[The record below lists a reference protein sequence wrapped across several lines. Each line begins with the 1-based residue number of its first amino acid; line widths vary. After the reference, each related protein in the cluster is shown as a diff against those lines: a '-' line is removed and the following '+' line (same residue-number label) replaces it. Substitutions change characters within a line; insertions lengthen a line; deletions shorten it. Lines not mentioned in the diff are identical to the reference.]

1 MVTREKSDAALLR
14 LRCKKRIGLA
24 VGQTITATATA
35 LEIIKVVNKKP
46 NWEKIEHL
54 IEEWRPDKL
63 IVGHP
68 FTLEGERQEMTDAAE
83 KFGRQLEG
91 RFKLPVE
98 LIEEQ
103 LSSYE
108 ARRELKSTRDLDAV
122 AARLILETWL
132 RENIDQN
139 HRQTEANREH

>member
-1 MVTREKSDAALLR
+1 VKNQTLL
-14 LRCKKRIGLA
+14 CFDYGEKRIGSA

-68 FTLEGERQEMTDAAE
+68 FTLEGDRQEMTGAAE
-83 KFGRQLEG
+83 KFGRQLTG

-132 RENIDQN
+132 SENTSQ
-139 HRQTEANREH
+139 EH

>member
-1 MVTREKSDAALLR
+1 MKNQTLL
-14 LRCKKRIGLA
+14 CFDYGQKRIGSA
-24 VGQTITATATA
+24 IGQTITATATA
-35 LEIIKVVNKKP
+35 LEIIKVVNNKP
-46 NWEKIEHL
+46 NWDKIEHL
-54 IEEWRPDKL
+54 IGEWRPDKL

-68 FTLEGERQEMTDAAE
+68 FTLEGDRQEMTDAAE
-83 KFGRQLEG
+83 KFGRQLGG

-132 RENIDQN
+132 SKNIDQE
-139 HRQTEANREH
+139 HRQTEVNREK

>member
-1 MVTREKSDAALLR
+1 MKNQTLL
-14 LRCKKRIGLA
+14 CFDYGQKRIGSA
-24 VGQTITATATA
+24 IGQTITATATA
-35 LEIIKVVNKKP
+35 LEIIKVVNNKP
-46 NWEKIEHL
+46 NWDKIEHL
-54 IEEWRPDKL
+54 IGEWRPDKL

-68 FTLEGERQEMTDAAE
+68 FTLEGDRQEMTDAAE

-132 RENIDQN
+132 SENIDQE
-139 HRQTEANREH
+139 HRQTEGK

>member
-1 MVTREKSDAALLR
+1 MNNQTLL
-14 LRCKKRIGLA
+14 CFDYGEKRIGTA

-35 LEIIKVVNKKP
+35 LETIKVINTKP
-46 NWEKIEHL
+46 DWEIINRL
-54 IEEWRPDKL
+54 ISEWEPNIL

-68 FTLEGERQEMTDAAE
+68 FTLDGARQKMTDAAE
-83 KFGRQLEG
+83 RFSRQLKG
-91 RFKLPVE
+91 RFKIPVE

-108 ARRELKSTRDLDAV
+108 ARRELESTRDLDPV

-132 RENIDQN
+132 RENI
-139 HRQTEANREH
+139 EKCAANNVTNEG

>member
-1 MVTREKSDAALLR
+1 MKNQTLL
-14 LRCKKRIGLA
+14 CFDYGEKRIGSA
-24 VGQTITATATA
+24 VGQTVTATATA

-46 NWEKIEHL
+46 NWGKIEHL
-54 IEEWRPDKL
+54 IGEWRPDKL

-68 FTLEGERQEMTDAAE
+68 FTLEGDRQEMTDAAE

-132 RENIDQN
+132 SENIEQN
-139 HRQTEANREH
+139 HRQTEVNREH

>member
-1 MVTREKSDAALLR
+1 VKNQTLL
-14 LRCKKRIGLA
+14 CFDYGQKRIGSA
-24 VGQTITATATA
+24 IGQTITATATE
-35 LEIIKVVNKKP
+35 LEIIKVNNKKP
-46 NWEKIEHL
+46 NWEKIEQL
-54 IEEWRPDKL
+54 INEWRPDRL

-68 FTLEGERQEMTDAAE
+68 FTLEGARQEMTDAAE

-122 AARLILETWL
+122 AARLILETWFS
-132 RENIDQN
+132 ENIDQK
-139 HRQTEANREH
+139 HRQTEVNSEH

>member
-1 MVTREKSDAALLR
+1 MKNQTLL
-14 LRCKKRIGLA
+14 CFDYGKKRIGSA

-46 NWEKIEHL
+46 NWENIEHL

-68 FTLEGERQEMTDAAE
+68 FTLDGERQEMTDAAE

-132 RENIDQN
+132 SENIDQN
-139 HRQTEANREH
+139 HRQTEVNREH

>member
-1 MVTREKSDAALLR
+1 MKNQTLL
-14 LRCKKRIGLA
+14 CFDYGEKRIGSA
-24 VGQTITATATA
+24 IGQTVTATASA
-35 LEIIKVVNKKP
+35 LQIIKVVNRKP
-46 NWEKIEHL
+46 NWEEIEYL

-68 FTLEGERQEMTDAAE
+68 LTLEGGRQKMTDAAE
-83 KFGRQLEG
+83 KFGRQLNG

-98 LIEEQ
+98 FIEEQ

-108 ARRELKSTRDLDAV
+108 ARRELKSTYDLDSV

-132 RENIDQN
+132 RDNILEN
-139 HRQTEANREH
+139 HRQNDINRED

>member
-1 MVTREKSDAALLR
+1 VKNQTLL
-14 LRCKKRIGLA
+14 CFDYGKKRIGSA

-46 NWEKIEHL
+46 NWENIEHL

-68 FTLEGERQEMTDAAE
+68 FTLDGERQEMTDAAE

-132 RENIDQN
+132 SENIDQN
-139 HRQTEANREH
+139 HRQTEVNREH

>member
-1 MVTREKSDAALLR
+1 VKNQTLL
-14 LRCKKRIGLA
+14 CFDYGEKRIGSA
-24 VGQTITATATA
+24 VGQTVTATATA
-35 LEIIKVVNKKP
+35 LEIIKVANKKP

-54 IEEWRPDKL
+54 IGEWRPDKL

-68 FTLEGERQEMTDAAE
+68 FTLDGDRQEMTDAAE

-132 RENIDQN
+132 SENIDQD
-139 HRQTEANREH
+139 HRQTGVNKQN

>member
-1 MVTREKSDAALLR
+1 MKNQTLL
-14 LRCKKRIGLA
+14 CFDYGQKRIGSA
-24 VGQTITATATA
+24 IGQTITATATA
-35 LEIIKVVNKKP
+35 LEIIKVVNNKP
-46 NWEKIEHL
+46 NWKKIEHL
-54 IEEWRPDKL
+54 IGEWRPDKL

-68 FTLEGERQEMTDAAE
+68 FTLEGDRQEMTDAAE
-83 KFGRQLEG
+83 KFSRQLEG

-132 RENIDQN
+132 SENIDQN
-139 HRQTEANREH
+139 HRQTEVNREH

>member
-1 MVTREKSDAALLR
+1 MNNQTLL
-14 LRCKKRIGLA
+14 CFDYGEKRIGSA

-35 LEIIKVVNKKP
+35 LEIIKVVNRKP
-46 NWEKIEHL
+46 NWIKIEHL
-54 IEEWRPDKL
+54 IKEWQPNKL

-68 FTLEGERQEMTDAAE
+68 FTLEGDRQEMTDAAE

-91 RFKLPVE
+91 RFNLPVE

-132 RENIDQN
+132 SENIEQN
-139 HRQTEANREH
+139 HRQTEVNREH

>member
-1 MVTREKSDAALLR
+1 MKNQTLL
-14 LRCKKRIGLA
+14 CFDYGKKRIGLA

-35 LEIIKVVNKKP
+35 LETINVINTNPDWENIKR
-46 NWEKIEHL
+46 L
-54 IEEWRPDKL
+54 INEWRPDKL

-68 FTLEGERQEMTDAAE
+68 FTLDGGRQNMTDAAE
-83 KFGRQLEG
+83 RFSRQLEG

-108 ARRELKSTRDLDAV
+108 ARRELKSTRKLDPV

-132 RENIDQN
+132 SENIDGRVHDVSN
-139 HRQTEANREH
+139 EN